1 MPTALTDILG
11 FTQTLQANACIVQ
24 LIPILSQI
32 NPFLFLP
39 HVLTSLNKQKTGT
52 QMMGPTRHP
61 ETSVNF
67 NQLAPRHGPEA
78 PDSNIRHRERV
89 TAHMSI
95 FV

>member
-1 MPTALTDILG
+1 MTDILG
-11 FTQTLQANACIVQ
+11 FPQTLEANACIVQ
-24 LIPILSQI
+24 LVPILSQI

-39 HVLTSLNKQKTGT
+39 HVLTASLSKQKKTGN
-52 QMMGPTRHP
+52 QMMRPTRHP

-78 PDSNIRHRERV
+78 SDSNMHHRERV
-89 TAHMSI
+89 VAHMSV